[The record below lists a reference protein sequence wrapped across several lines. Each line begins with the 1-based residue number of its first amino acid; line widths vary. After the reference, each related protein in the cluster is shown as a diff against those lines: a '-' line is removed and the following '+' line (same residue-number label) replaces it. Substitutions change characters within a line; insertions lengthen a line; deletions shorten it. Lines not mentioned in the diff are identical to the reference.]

1 MKDDEGHLYFAA
13 FDTYRKEL
21 YSTAISADFVNMIMS
36 RSRSK
41 RQVLLLDCCYSGAFA
56 KGMIA
61 KGADKEVH
69 TKEHFDGHGR
79 IILTA
84 SDAMQY
90 SFEGDELK
98 GVGVAE
104 YLCKNNFQT
113 SLFNNRINSE
123 SRFLL
128 QAINAG
134 SSKGSKGS
142 SIDITIKGT
151 SNDFAITV
159 TAGKWGE
166 NTLLA
171 DSLYCM
177 SGIAAAKKFS
187 SFIFGSFEKNLWN
200 YINAQVKLLQETQ

>member
-1 MKDDEGHLYFAA
+1 M
-13 FDTYRKEL
+13 
-21 YSTAISADFVNMIMS
+21 
-36 RSRSK
+36 
-41 RQVLLLDCCYSGAFA
+41 
-56 KGMIA
+56 
-61 KGADKEVH
+61 
-69 TKEHFDGHGR
+69 
-79 IILTA
+79 
-84 SDAMQY
+84 
-90 SFEGDELK
+90 
-98 GVGVAE
+98 
-104 YLCKNNFQT
+104 CKNNFQT